1 MGFSRATTHQVDQ
14 RDTNLDYSL
23 TSAIMKTLL
32 SRTWLS
38 ALLVALLALTS
49 PVKADD
55 DRNTV
60 KEFLGQLRAKYD
72 ALPETGKFATGAFIG
87 FSGSRIVVNSAV
99 GVVKIAG
106 AAFIA

>member
-1 MGFSRATTHQVDQ
+1 MR
-14 RDTNLDYSL
+14 
-23 TSAIMKTLL
+23 

-38 ALLVALLALTS
+38 ALLLVLLALTS

-60 KEFLGQLRAKYD
+60 EKFITQLRAKYD
-72 ALPETGKFATGAFIG
+72 TLPETGKFATGAFIG
-87 FSGSRIVVNSAV
+87 FGGSRIVVNSAV
-99 GVVKIAG
+99 GVVKMAG